1 MSKNYQMKLLKLKN
15 YNNQN
20 ERFIGWAKKKKKRLN
35 IAEER
40 ISKLEDMT
48 VFPK

>member
-1 MSKNYQMKLLKLKN
+1 MSKKYQKKLLKLKN

-20 ERFIGWAKKKKKRLN
+20 ERFIGCAKKKRLN

-40 ISKLEDMT
+40 ISKLEDMI